1 MMPLLTTLIELP
13 TSFTMILGHA
23 GHGPVVD
30 GGDGVSTLLHAMT
43 SPEHIVPVLGALLAV
58 GTAVWM
64 IRRAVRNYRISK
76 PT

>member
-1 MMPLLTTLIELP
+1 MPLLTPLIELP

-30 GGDGVSTLLHAMT
+30 GGDGVSTLLHAMS
-43 SPEHIVPVLGALLAV
+43 SPEHLVPVVSALLAV
-58 GTAVWM
+58 GAVVWFV
-64 IRRAVRNYRISK
+64 RRAVRNYRISK